1 VTSSDEIGILTRTFN
16 KMAEE
21 LKAKDKIKEMFGKY
35 VDPRIIANLLDTKA
49 ETGMAERQVATVF
62 FSDIKGFTELSEL
75 LTAGTMVK
83 FLNAYFTEMTATI
96 HNQHGIVDKYI
107 GDGVMAFWT
116 SPFSAGE
123 SHAADGCL
131 AALAQQEALRKLR
144 ESLPDLLGL
153 RRNLPNIEVRMG
165 LATGDMVVGTVGSP
179 TARSFTV
186 IGDTVNLASRL
197 EGSNKAYG
205 TRILVDES
213 TYRLAREVVEL
224 REIDALVV
232 VGKTEPVRIYEVMA
246 PIGTLTPEQVA
257 LCDAFAAGLAAYRA
271 RDWEGADAEF
281 ARGLESV
288 PEDGPCAAFRARIV
302 TLRHAPPPA
311 DWDGVWRLVTK

>member
-1 VTSSDEIGILTRTFN
+1 V
-16 KMAEE
+16 
-21 LKAKDKIKEMFGKY
+21 
-35 VDPRIIANLLDTKA
+35 
-49 ETGMAERQVATVF
+49 AERQVATVF

-83 FLNAYFTEMTATI
+83 FLNAYFTEMSTTI
-96 HNQHGIVDKYI
+96 HQRHGIVDKYI

-116 SPFSAGE
+116 SPFSSGE
-123 SHAADGCL
+123 SHAADACL
-131 AALAQQEALRKLR
+131 AALAQQEALRRLR
-144 ESLPDLLGL
+144 ENLSDLLGL

-197 EGSNKAYG
+197 EGGNKAYG
-205 TRILVDES
+205 TRILVDEA

-224 REIDALVV
+224 REVDSLVV

-246 PIGTLTPEQVA
+246 PIGGLSEAQVK
-257 LCDAFAAGLAAYRA
+257 LCEAFAEGLAAYRV
-271 RDWEGADAEF
+271 RDWDAADAAF
-281 ARGLESV
+281 ARGLELV
-288 PEDGPCAAFRARIV
+288 PEDGPCAAFHARIATLRRARPRAGLGRRLAARHEM
-302 TLRHAPPPA
+302 TAWAASAARSRLYERRLR
-311 DWDGVWRLVTK
+311 T